1 MNGWEWKMK
10 TERLVEYMELRS
22 QVEETEWGL
31 DTDYFEPYFING
43 VRHFFGV
50 QLDNDGNILS
60 DTQQPFKGFI
70 DKYRIVGGW
79 LRDDH
84 TPSDDEWDELNCECG
99 NH

>member
-1 MNGWEWKMK
+1 MK

-31 DTDYFEPYFING
+31 DTDYLEPYFING

>member
-1 MNGWEWKMK
+1 MIN
-10 TERLVEYMELRS
+10 TEQLVEYMELRS
-22 QVEETEWGL
+22 EVEEVEF
-31 DTDYFEPYFING
+31 DKDYISSISEQWFNKG
-43 VRHFFGV
+43 VRSFFGV